1 MAESGNPLFVHRVA
15 TRGGI
20 WGFFFYASW
29 MCHLI
34 ATATPDHAAL
44 LSLGRVVRSG
54 LGWVAGLVLGSLVR
68 RAMPILAPYFCQHPV
83 SYDMVAAVRRGGP
96 PADPRT
102 WESHPI
108 TRLLRRHVRSIRR
121 RCRKRSASFCI
132 SVHTPHSLSHSHRPL
147 WAAPPPRRLSARR
160 GRGVSCFPLLC
171 LHFCRRPP

>member
-1 MAESGNPLFVHRVA
+1 MKAFFLFSFTSRLLVAESGNPLFVHRVA

-20 WGFFFYASW
+20 WGFFFYACW

-54 LGWVAGLVLGSLVR
+54 LGWVAGLVLGSLVS

-83 SYDMVAAVRRGGP
+83 SYGVVATVHRGAP
-96 PADPRT
+96 PAGPRA

-108 TRLLRRHVRSIRR
+108 TRLLHQHVDPIRR
-121 RCRKRSASFCI
+121 RCLRRK
-132 SVHTPHSLSHSHRPL
+132 
-147 WAAPPPRRLSARR
+147 PPPANLSVLLTSRLSPRL
-160 GRGVSCFPLLC
+160 FPAC
-171 LHFCRRPP
+171 ESKSV